1 MSRHDHEEKLSYPGS
16 FSFVFIIS
24 KQMRVDEQAG
34 VQTAVD
40 VVEPDQVESTIES
53 KQIGERIRRLRMR
66 RSMGLVDLGK
76 KTGLSA
82 SFLSQLET
90 GRVVPTVRN
99 LARIAMTFG
108 KDLSYFFREEQPV
121 TFRIMRQTERVRLQ
135 RNSGASSAFLSES
148 MSALITDQSM
158 VPCIAEFRASG
169 EEVVFRP
176 RIFDGVEFTL
186 IVEGC
191 LTLTSESET
200 RVLEAGDV
208 AWMDAIR
215 KRQYACD
222 AGMRAKAIIITRA
235 HRN

>member
-1 MSRHDHEEKLSYPGS
+1 M
-16 FSFVFIIS
+16 FTIS
-24 KQMRVDEQAG
+24 KEMRAG
-34 VQTAVD
+34 EEAGLQTAVD
-40 VVEPDQVESTIES
+40 VVGLDQVESTIEA

-99 LARIAMTFG
+99 LARIALTFG
-108 KDLSYFFREEQPV
+108 KDLAYFFREEQPV
-121 TFRIMRQTERVRLQ
+121 SFRVMRQAERVRLQ
-135 RNSGASSAFLSES
+135 RHSGPSSTFLSES

-158 VPCIAEFRASG
+158 VPCIAEFRADG

-176 RIFDGVEFTL
+176 RIFDGIEFTL
-186 IVEGC
+186 VVEGC

-200 RVLEAGDV
+200 RVLEPGDV
-208 AWMDAIR
+208 AWLDAIR
-215 KRQYACD
+215 KRHYTCD
-222 AGMRAKAIIITRA
+222 SGRRAKAIIVTRA
-235 HRN
+235 NRS

>member
-1 MSRHDHEEKLSYPGS
+1 M
-16 FSFVFIIS
+16 FIIS
-24 KQMRVDEQAG
+24 KEMRVDEEAG
-34 VQTAVD
+34 HQSAVD

-53 KQIGERIRRLRMR
+53 KQIGERIRRLRIR

-135 RNSGASSAFLSES
+135 RSSGVNSAFLSES
-148 MSALITDQSM
+148 MSALITDHSM
-158 VPCIAEFRASG
+158 VPCIAEFRATG
-169 EEVVFRP
+169 DEVVFRP

-186 IVEGC
+186 VVEGC

-208 AWMDAIR
+208 AWLDAIR

-222 AGMRAKAIIITRA
+222 AGTRAKAIIITRA